1 MAKIVLVTGGA
12 RSGKS
17 AFAEDQ
23 LADREQVCYIATGL
37 PRGDDPEWQ
46 ERIRLHQERRP
57 ASWTT
62 QEQYAGLADWLREQS
77 HPVYLLDCAT
87 LLTSNRLFDLIAQ
100 HFPDKLELT
109 EEHFL
114 SRQEQSFLLQLLE
127 EEWQELL
134 STIRQ
139 TNAECWIVTDEVG
152 LGIVPETR
160 LGRFF
165 RDMQGKINQLIAK
178 EASEAY
184 LVICGLAQQL
194 K

>member
-17 AFAEDQ
+17 AFAEER
-23 LADREQVCYIATGL
+23 LADQERVCYIATGL
-37 PRGDDPEWQ
+37 PRGEDPEWQ

-62 QEQYAGLADWLREQS
+62 QEQYAGLADWLQEQS

-134 STIRQ
+134 SAIHQ
-139 TNAECWIVTDEVG
+139 TDAECWIVTDEIG

-165 RDMQGKINQLIAK
+165 RDVQGKINQQIAK

>member
-23 LADREQVCYIATGL
+23 LADREEVCYIATGL
-37 PRGDDPEWQ
+37 PRGEDPEWQ

-77 HPVYLLDCAT
+77 HPIYLLDCAT

-100 HFPDKLELT
+100 YFPDKLELT

-134 STIRQ
+134 SAIHQ
-139 TNAECWIVTDEVG
+139 TDAECWIVTDEVG

-165 RDMQGKINQLIAK
+165 RDVQGKINQLIAK

>member
-17 AFAEDQ
+17 AFAEER
-23 LADREQVCYIATGL
+23 LADRERVCYIATGL
-37 PRGDDPEWQ
+37 PRGEDPEWQ

-134 STIRQ
+134 STILQ

-165 RDMQGKINQLIAK
+165 RDVQGKINQLIAK

-184 LVICGLAQQL
+184 LVICSLAQQL

>member
-23 LADREQVCYIATGL
+23 LADREEVCYIATGL
-37 PRGDDPEWQ
+37 PRGEDPEWQ

-134 STIRQ
+134 STIHQ
-139 TNAECWIVTDEVG
+139 TDAECWIVTDEVG

-165 RDMQGKINQLIAK
+165 RDVQGKINQLIAK

>member
-17 AFAEDQ
+17 AFSEER
-23 LADREQVCYIATGL
+23 LADRERVCYIATGL
-37 PRGDDPEWQ
+37 PRGEDPEWQ

-109 EEHFL
+109 EENFL

-139 TNAECWIVTDEVG
+139 TDAECWIVTDEVG

-165 RDMQGKINQLIAK
+165 RDVQGKINQLIAK

>member
-17 AFAEDQ
+17 AFAEER

-37 PRGDDPEWQ
+37 PRGEDPEWQ

-127 EEWQELL
+127 EEWKEVL

-165 RDMQGKINQLIAK
+165 RDVQGKINQLIAK

>member
-17 AFAEDQ
+17 AFAEEQ
-23 LADREQVCYIATGL
+23 LADRERVCYIATGL
-37 PRGDDPEWQ
+37 PRGEDPEWQ

-57 ASWTT
+57 ASWMT

-109 EEHFL
+109 EENFL

-134 STIRQ
+134 SAIRQ
-139 TNAECWIVTDEVG
+139 TDAECWIVTDEVG

-165 RDMQGKINQLIAK
+165 RDVQGKINQLIAK
-178 EASEAY
+178 EASEVY

>member
-17 AFAEDQ
+17 AFAEEQ
-23 LADREQVCYIATGL
+23 LADRERVCYIATGL
-37 PRGDDPEWQ
+37 PREEDPEWQ

-165 RDMQGKINQLIAK
+165 RDVQGKINQLIAK

>member
-17 AFAEDQ
+17 AFAEEQ
-23 LADREQVCYIATGL
+23 LADRERVCYIATGL
-37 PRGDDPEWQ
+37 PRGEDPEWQ

-57 ASWTT
+57 DSWTT

-87 LLTSNRLFDLIAQ
+87 LLTSNRLFDLISQ

-114 SRQEQSFLLQLLE
+114 SRQEQSFLLQFLE

-139 TNAECWIVTDEVG
+139 TDAECWIVTDEVG

-165 RDMQGKINQLIAK
+165 RDVQGKINQLIAK

>member
-17 AFAEDQ
+17 AFAEEQ
-23 LADREQVCYIATGL
+23 LADRERVCYIATGL
-37 PRGDDPEWQ
+37 PRGEDPEWQ

-87 LLTSNRLFDLIAQ
+87 LLTSNSLFDLIAQ

-109 EEHFL
+109 EENFL

-134 STIRQ
+134 SAIHQ
-139 TNAECWIVTDEVG
+139 TDVECWIVTDEVG

-165 RDMQGKINQLIAK
+165 RDVQGKINQLIAK

>member
-17 AFAEDQ
+17 AFAEEQ
-23 LADREQVCYIATGL
+23 LADRERVCYIATGL
-37 PRGDDPEWQ
+37 PRGEDPEWQ

-109 EEHFL
+109 EENFL

-127 EEWQELL
+127 DEWQELL

-139 TNAECWIVTDEVG
+139 IDSECWIVTDEVG

-165 RDMQGKINQLIAK
+165 RDVQGKLNQLIAK

>member
-17 AFAEDQ
+17 AFAEEQ
-23 LADREQVCYIATGL
+23 LADRERVCYIATGL
-37 PRGDDPEWQ
+37 PRGEDPEWQ

-100 HFPDKLELT
+100 HYPDKLELT

-134 STIRQ
+134 SAIHQ
-139 TNAECWIVTDEVG
+139 TDVECWIVTDEVG

-165 RDMQGKINQLIAK
+165 RVVQGKINQLIAK

>member
-37 PRGDDPEWQ
+37 PRGEDPEWQ

-100 HFPDKLELT
+100 HYTDKLDLT
-109 EEHFL
+109 EENFL

-139 TNAECWIVTDEVG
+139 TDAECWIVTDEVG

-165 RDMQGKINQLIAK
+165 RDVQGKINQLIAK

>member
-17 AFAEDQ
+17 AFAEEQ
-23 LADREQVCYIATGL
+23 LADRERVCYIATGL
-37 PRGDDPEWQ
+37 PRGEDPEWQ

-134 STIRQ
+134 SAIHQ
-139 TNAECWIVTDEVG
+139 TDAECWIVTDEVG

-165 RDMQGKINQLIAK
+165 RDVQGKINQLIAK

>member
-1 MAKIVLVTGGA
+1 MTKIVLVTGGA

-17 AFAEDQ
+17 AFAEEQ
-23 LADREQVCYIATGL
+23 LADRERVCYIATGL
-37 PRGDDPEWQ
+37 PRGEDPEWQ

-87 LLTSNRLFDLIAQ
+87 LLTSNRLFDLISQ

-114 SRQEQSFLLQLLE
+114 SRQEQSLLLQFLE

-139 TNAECWIVTDEVG
+139 TDAECWIVTDEVG

-165 RDMQGKINQLIAK
+165 RDVQGKINQLIAK

>member
-17 AFAEDQ
+17 AFAEEQ
-23 LADREQVCYIATGL
+23 LADRERVCYIATGL

-165 RDMQGKINQLIAK
+165 RDVQGKINPLIAK

>member
-17 AFAEDQ
+17 AFAEER
-23 LADREQVCYIATGL
+23 LADRERVCYIATGL
-37 PRGDDPEWQ
+37 LRGEDPEWQ

-134 STIRQ
+134 SAIRQ
-139 TNAECWIVTDEVG
+139 TDAEYWIVTDEVG

-165 RDMQGKINQLIAK
+165 RDVQGKINQLIAK

>member
-17 AFAEDQ
+17 AFAEEQ
-23 LADREQVCYIATGL
+23 LADREEVCYIATGL
-37 PRGDDPEWQ
+37 PRGEDPEWQ

-62 QEQYAGLADWLREQS
+62 QEQYAGLADWLQEQS

-127 EEWQELL
+127 EEWKEVL

-139 TNAECWIVTDEVG
+139 TDAECWIVTDEIG

-165 RDMQGKINQLIAK
+165 RDVQGKINQLIAK

>member
-17 AFAEDQ
+17 AFAEEQ
-23 LADREQVCYIATGL
+23 LADLESVCYIATGL
-37 PRGDDPEWQ
+37 PRGEDPEWQ

-57 ASWTT
+57 AAWTT

-100 HFPDKLELT
+100 HFPDKLELS

-165 RDMQGKINQLIAK
+165 RDVQGKINQLIAK

>member
-17 AFAEDQ
+17 AFAEEQ
-23 LADREQVCYIATGL
+23 LEDRERVCYIATGL
-37 PRGDDPEWQ
+37 PRGEDPEWQ

-62 QEQYAGLADWLREQS
+62 QEQYAGLADWLQEQS
-77 HPVYLLDCAT
+77 HLVYLLDCAT

-134 STIRQ
+134 SAIRQ

-165 RDMQGKINQLIAK
+165 RDVQGKINQLIAK

>member
-17 AFAEDQ
+17 AFAEEQ
-23 LADREQVCYIATGL
+23 LADRERVCYIATGL
-37 PRGDDPEWQ
+37 PREEDPEWQ
-46 ERIRLHQERRP
+46 ERIRLPQDRQP

-87 LLTSNRLFDLIAQ
+87 LLTSNSLFDLIAQ

-109 EEHFL
+109 EENFL

-165 RDMQGKINQLIAK
+165 RDVQGKINQLIAK

>member
-17 AFAEDQ
+17 AFAEEQ
-23 LADREQVCYIATGL
+23 LADRERVCYIATGL
-37 PRGDDPEWQ
+37 PRGEDPEWQ

-134 STIRQ
+134 SAIRQ
-139 TNAECWIVTDEVG
+139 TDAECWIVTDEVG

-165 RDMQGKINQLIAK
+165 RDVQGKINQLIAK

>member
-1 MAKIVLVTGGA
+1 MTKIVLVTGGA

-17 AFAEDQ
+17 AFAEER
-23 LADREQVCYIATGL
+23 LADRERVCYIATGL
-37 PRGDDPEWQ
+37 PRGEDPEWQ

-134 STIRQ
+134 SAIRQ

-152 LGIVPETR
+152 LGIIPETR

-165 RDMQGKINQLIAK
+165 RDVQGKINQLIAK

>member
-17 AFAEDQ
+17 AFAEEQ
-23 LADREQVCYIATGL
+23 LADRERVCYIATGL
-37 PRGDDPEWQ
+37 PREEDPEWQ

-77 HPVYLLDCAT
+77 HPVYLLGCAT

-100 HFPDKLELT
+100 HYPDKLELT
-109 EEHFL
+109 EENFL

-165 RDMQGKINQLIAK
+165 RDVQGKINQLIAK

>member
-17 AFAEDQ
+17 AFAEEQ
-23 LADREQVCYIATGL
+23 LADRERVCYIATGL
-37 PRGDDPEWQ
+37 PRGEDPEWQ

-100 HFPDKLELT
+100 HYPDKLELT

-114 SRQEQSFLLQLLE
+114 RRQEQSFLLQLLE

-134 STIRQ
+134 SAIHQ
-139 TNAECWIVTDEVG
+139 TDVECWIVTDEVG

-165 RDMQGKINQLIAK
+165 RDVQGKINQLIAK

>member
-17 AFAEDQ
+17 AFAEEQ
-23 LADREQVCYIATGL
+23 LADREGVCYIATGL
-37 PRGDDPEWQ
+37 PREEDPEWQ

-87 LLTSNRLFDLIAQ
+87 LLTSNSLFDLIAQ

-134 STIRQ
+134 FAIRH

-165 RDMQGKINQLIAK
+165 RDVQGKINQLIAK
-178 EASEAY
+178 EASEVY

>member
-23 LADREQVCYIATGL
+23 LADREEVCYIATGL
-37 PRGDDPEWQ
+37 PRGEDPEWQ

-100 HFPDKLELT
+100 HYPDKLELT

-134 STIRQ
+134 SAIHQ
-139 TNAECWIVTDEVG
+139 TDVECWIVTDEVG

-165 RDMQGKINQLIAK
+165 RDVQGKINQLIAK

>member
-23 LADREQVCYIATGL
+23 LADREEVCYIATGL
-37 PRGDDPEWQ
+37 PRGEDPEWQ

-109 EEHFL
+109 EENFL

-139 TNAECWIVTDEVG
+139 IDAECWIVTDEVG

-165 RDMQGKINQLIAK
+165 RDVQGKINQLIAK

>member
-17 AFAEDQ
+17 AFAEEQ
-23 LADREQVCYIATGL
+23 LADGKRVCYIATGL
-37 PRGDDPEWQ
+37 PRGEDPEWQ

-109 EEHFL
+109 EENFL

-134 STIRQ
+134 SAIHQ
-139 TNAECWIVTDEVG
+139 TDAECWIVTDEVG

-165 RDMQGKINQLIAK
+165 RDVQGKINQLIAK

>member
-17 AFAEDQ
+17 AFAEER

-114 SRQEQSFLLQLLE
+114 SQQEQSFLLQLLE

-165 RDMQGKINQLIAK
+165 RDVQGKINQLIAK

>member
-23 LADREQVCYIATGL
+23 LADREEVCYIATGL
-37 PRGDDPEWQ
+37 PRGEDPEWQ

-127 EEWQELL
+127 EEWKEVL

-139 TNAECWIVTDEVG
+139 TDAECWIVTDEVG

-165 RDMQGKINQLIAK
+165 RDVQGKINQLIAK

-184 LVICGLAQQL
+184 LVICGLAQKL

>member
-17 AFAEDQ
+17 AFAEER
-23 LADREQVCYIATGL
+23 LANREEVCYIATGL
-37 PRGDDPEWQ
+37 PRGEDPEWQ

-165 RDMQGKINQLIAK
+165 RDVQGKINQLIAK

>member
-17 AFAEDQ
+17 AFAEEQ
-23 LADREQVCYIATGL
+23 LADRERVCYIATGL
-37 PRGDDPEWQ
+37 PRGEDPEWQ

-87 LLTSNRLFDLIAQ
+87 LLTSNCLFDLIAQ

-139 TNAECWIVTDEVG
+139 TDAECWIVTDEVG

-165 RDMQGKINQLIAK
+165 RDVQGKINQLIAK

>member
-23 LADREQVCYIATGL
+23 LADREEVCYIATGL

-134 STIRQ
+134 SAIHQ
-139 TNAECWIVTDEVG
+139 TDAECWIVTDEVG

-165 RDMQGKINQLIAK
+165 RDVQGKINQLIAK

>member
-17 AFAEDQ
+17 AFAEEK
-23 LADREQVCYIATGL
+23 LADRERVCYIATGL
-37 PRGDDPEWQ
+37 PRGEDPEWQ

-77 HPVYLLDCAT
+77 HPLYLLDCAT

-109 EEHFL
+109 EENFL
-114 SRQEQSFLLQLLE
+114 SRQDQSFLLQLLE

-139 TNAECWIVTDEVG
+139 TDAECWIVTDEVG

-165 RDMQGKINQLIAK
+165 RDVQGKINQLIAK

>member
-100 HFPDKLELT
+100 HYPDKLELT

-134 STIRQ
+134 SAIHQ
-139 TNAECWIVTDEVG
+139 TDVECWIVTDEVG

-165 RDMQGKINQLIAK
+165 RDVQGKINQLIAK

>member
-17 AFAEDQ
+17 AFAEEQ
-23 LADREQVCYIATGL
+23 LADRERVCYIATGL
-37 PRGDDPEWQ
+37 PRGEDPEWQ

-109 EEHFL
+109 EEQFL

-165 RDMQGKINQLIAK
+165 RDVQGKINQLIAK

>member
-23 LADREQVCYIATGL
+23 LADREEVCYIATGL
-37 PRGDDPEWQ
+37 PRGEDPEWQ

-109 EEHFL
+109 EERFL

-165 RDMQGKINQLIAK
+165 RDVQGKINQLIAK

>member
-17 AFAEDQ
+17 AFAEER
-23 LADREQVCYIATGL
+23 LADRESVCYIATGL
-37 PRGDDPEWQ
+37 PRGEDPEWQ

-114 SRQEQSFLLQLLE
+114 SRQEQSFLLQFLE

-139 TNAECWIVTDEVG
+139 TDAECWIVTDEVG

-165 RDMQGKINQLIAK
+165 RDVQGKINQLIAK